1 MTTTRTQ
8 KVPNILIV
16 DDMPSNLQL
25 LAGMFT
31 QRGCHARTFLDGE
44 LALQAA
50 RIETPDLILLDI
62 AMPVMNGYEVCEQLK
77 ADAALKD
84 IPVIFISALHETI
97 DKLKAFSV
105 GGVDFVTKPFQ
116 FAEVHARVETQLRI
130 RSLQRQLS
138 EQNGHLEQLVAER
151 TRDLAKAYERL
162 RESGRLKD
170 DFLSMISH
178 ELRTSASGVLGIG
191 HLAIN
196 LCQLS
201 PEHTVYAALFEQS
214 SMRLLNL
221 IEDATLISNI
231 GQITRMGGAATSF
244 PDILAEVA
252 ASLPDI
258 RISIEPS
265 TNLRMF
271 LLKGY
276 PPLLKRALETMV
288 LLASSF
294 SRNKHAVHGTVTA
307 GERDLHILLEL
318 DALSLAE
325 EQAEAFFRIES
336 NVRSLSSAES
346 LGLAP
351 VVARQILAAFGGE
364 LRLVKGK
371 RDTGCLAVTLSGELN
386 PV

>member
-1 MTTTRTQ
+1 MSTTQTQ
-8 KVPNILIV
+8 QVPNILIV
-16 DDMPSNLQL
+16 DDTPSNLQL

-31 QRGCHARTFLDGE
+31 RRGCHARTVLGGE

-221 IEDATLISNI
+221 IEPCI
-231 GQITRMGGAATSF
+231 
-244 PDILAEVA
+244 
-252 ASLPDI
+252 
-258 RISIEPS
+258 
-265 TNLRMF
+265 
-271 LLKGY
+271 
-276 PPLLKRALETMV
+276 
-288 LLASSF
+288 
-294 SRNKHAVHGTVTA
+294 
-307 GERDLHILLEL
+307 
-318 DALSLAE
+318 
-325 EQAEAFFRIES
+325 
-336 NVRSLSSAES
+336 
-346 LGLAP
+346 
-351 VVARQILAAFGGE
+351 
-364 LRLVKGK
+364 
-371 RDTGCLAVTLSGELN
+371 
-386 PV
+386 